1 MENIKDRIKS
11 EIIRVLD
18 LDDEVVAKFNDD
30 TPLFGSDGI
39 GLDSVDS
46 LELVTLIYK
55 NWSINVPTEDMNR
68 LTSVNAI
75 AEYIAEKQK

>member
-11 EIIRVLD
+11 EIISVLD

-68 LTSVNAI
+68 LTSVDAI

>member
-68 LTSVNAI
+68 LTSVDAI

>member
-18 LDDEVVAKFNDD
+18 LDDELVAKFNDD

-68 LTSVNAI
+68 LTSVDAI